1 MKIVVTADGSD
12 LDAQVSP
19 FFGRCPTHLFV
30 DTDTLECEAIANP
43 AATARGGA
51 GIHAAQFVVEQGARA
66 VITGNVGPNAYQ
78 VLRSANVP
86 IYRTG
91 EGTVRQAVE
100 AYKAGA
106 LQAAQEA
113 NAQPHAGMGGL
124 GRRGMSGG
132 A

>member
-1 MKIVVTADGSD
+1 MKIVVTADGND

-19 FFGRCPTHLFV
+19 FFGRCPTYILV
-30 DTDTLECEAIANP
+30 DTDTLEFEAIANP
-43 AATARGGA
+43 AAAARGGA
-51 GIHAAQFVVEQGARA
+51 GVRAAQFVVEQGAGA
-66 VITGNVGPNAYQ
+66 VITGNVGPNAYH

-91 EGTVRQAVE
+91 EGTVRQAVG

-106 LQAAQEA
+106 LQAAQQA
-113 NAQPHAGMGGL
+113 NAQPHAGMGGF